1 MEVVASGDY
10 WNGKSKNQALLAII
24 IIKKTTINRVKS

>member
-24 IIKKTTINRVKS
+24 KKKTYNK